1 VKKRVVVYVG
11 YDDESAKILR
21 KVMNFRNLFD
31 DITIVYVPES
41 KKEVLSLL
49 SIPSVVIEEV

>member
-1 VKKRVVVYVG
+1 MRKRLVIYVG
-11 YDDESAKILR
+11 YDEESAKILR
-21 KVMNFRNLFD
+21 KVMNFRSLFD
-31 DITIVYVPES
+31 DITVVYVPES

>member
-1 VKKRVVVYVG
+1 MRKRLVIYVG
-11 YDDESAKILR
+11 YDENSARILR

-31 DITIVYVPES
+31 DVTVVYVPES

-49 SIPSVVIEEV
+49 SVPSVVIEEV